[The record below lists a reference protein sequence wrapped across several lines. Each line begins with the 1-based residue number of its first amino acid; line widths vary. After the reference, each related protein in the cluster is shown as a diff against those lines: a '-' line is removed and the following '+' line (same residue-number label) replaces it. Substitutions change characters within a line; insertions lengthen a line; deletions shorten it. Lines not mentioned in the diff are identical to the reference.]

1 MRTFRDALRAND
13 FALTGQLRLHQDDNR
28 DDLIRQADCLSPAVD
43 AVAVTDN
50 PYGLVHMSGLA
61 VASILLQ
68 RGIDPVLQIS
78 ARDRNRIALKSELL
92 GAAALGV
99 TSLVLQRGNKLP
111 SEGQPQVGQ
120 PQVKEV
126 FDTGAKKFLA
136 AAKQLSSFQ
145 LAKGFPE
152 LFLGTMA
159 TVFDPDED
167 WQPTELK
174 AKVEAGAQFVQ
185 TQACLNV
192 DLLRRYMKFLVAA
205 QVSWRCHVLV
215 SVPVL
220 TSVESARWLADN
232 HRGALIP
239 DRLVRRFERAR
250 DAESFG
256 VAHCAETIRAIREIP
271 GVGGVNLST
280 TGDAE
285 AIVAAVNQAAL
296 G

>member
-1 MRTFRDALRAND
+1 MDLPLRTFRDALRNQD
-13 FALTGQLRLHQDDNR
+13 FAVIGQLRLHQDHGR
-28 DDLIRQADCLSPAVD
+28 DDLIRQAECLSPAVD
-43 AVAVTDN
+43 AVALTDN

-61 VASILLQ
+61 AAAILLQ

-92 GAAALGV
+92 GAAAVGV
-99 TSLVLQRGNKLP
+99 TSFVLQRGNKLP
-111 SEGQPQVGQ
+111 EGGQ

-145 LAKGFPE
+145 VAKGCPE

-159 TVFDPDED
+159 TVFDPDEN

-192 DLLRRYMKFLVAA
+192 AMLRRYMKILVAA
-205 QVSWRCHVLV
+205 KVARRCHVLV

-220 TSVESARWLADN
+220 TSVESVRWLVGN
-232 HRGALIP
+232 HRGAVIP
-239 DRLVRRFERAR
+239 DHLLGQFAQAK

-256 VAHCAETIRAIREIP
+256 IALSAETIQAIREIP

-280 TGDAE
+280 TGSPE
-285 AIVAAVNQAAL
+285 AILAAVNQAGL
-296 G
+296 D

>member
-1 MRTFRDALRAND
+1 MDLPLRTFQDALRNRD
-13 FALTGQLRLHQDDNR
+13 FAVIGQLRLHQDDGR
-28 DDLIRQADCLSPAVD
+28 DDLIRQAECLSPAVD
-43 AVAVTDN
+43 AVALTDN

-61 VASILLQ
+61 AASILLQ

-92 GAAALGV
+92 GAAAVGV

-111 SEGQPQVGQ
+111 EDGQ

-145 LAKGFPE
+145 VAKGSPE

-159 TVFDPDED
+159 TVFDPDES
-167 WQPTELK
+167 WQPAELK

-192 DLLRRYMKFLVAA
+192 DVLRRYMKFLVTAKVA
-205 QVSWRCHVLV
+205 RRCHVLV

-220 TSVESARWLADN
+220 TSVESARWLVDN
-232 HRGALIP
+232 HRGAVIP
-239 DRLVRRFERAR
+239 DHLLVQFAQAK

-256 VAHCAETIRAIREIP
+256 IALCAETIQAIREIP

-280 TGDAE
+280 TGSPE
-285 AIVAAVNQAAL
+285 AILAAVNQA

>member
-1 MRTFRDALRAND
+1 MDFPLKTLRDALRGKD
-13 FALTGQLRLHQDDNR
+13 FAVVGQLRLHQDHGR
-28 DDLIRQADCLSPAVD
+28 DDLIRQAECLSPAVD

-61 VASILLQ
+61 AASILLQ
-68 RGIDPVLQIS
+68 QGIDPVPQLS

-111 SEGQPQVGQ
+111 KDGQ

-145 LAKGFPE
+145 VAQGLTE
-152 LFLGTMA
+152 LFLGTMV
-159 TVFDPDED
+159 TVFDPDD
-167 WQPTELK
+167 GWQPTEIK

-192 DLLRRYMKFLVAA
+192 ALLRRYMKFLVAA
-205 QVSWRCHVLV
+205 QVARRCHVLV

-220 TSVESARWLADN
+220 TSVESARWLAAH
-232 HRGALIP
+232 HRGAVIP
-239 DRLVRRFERAR
+239 DRLVGQFKRAK
-250 DAESFG
+250 DPESFG
-256 VAHCAETIRAIREIP
+256 IALCAETIQAIREIP

-280 TGDAE
+280 TGNPE

-296 G
+296 D

>member
-1 MRTFRDALRAND
+1 MDIPLKTLRDAIRGKD
-13 FALTGQLRLHQDDNR
+13 FAVVGQLRLHQDHGR
-28 DDLIRQADCLSPAVD
+28 DDLIRQAECLSPAVD

-61 VASILLQ
+61 AASILLQ
-68 RGIDPVLQIS
+68 HGIDPLLQIS
-78 ARDRNRIALKSELL
+78 ARDRNRIALKSDLL

-99 TSLVLQRGNKLP
+99 TSLVLQRGNRLP
-111 SEGQPQVGQ
+111 SDGQ

-136 AAKQLSSFQ
+136 AAKELGAFQ
-145 LAKGFPE
+145 VAKGLPE

-159 TVFDPDED
+159 TVFDPDEN

-174 AKVEAGAQFVQ
+174 SKVEAGAQFVQ

-192 DLLRRYMKFLVAA
+192 EVLRRYMKFLVAA
-205 QVSWRCHVLV
+205 QVARRCHVLV

-220 TSVESARWLADN
+220 TSVESAQWLVRN
-232 HRGALIP
+232 HRGAVIP
-239 DRLVRRFERAR
+239 DHLLGQFAHVK
-250 DAESFG
+250 DAESHG
-256 VAHCAETIRAIREIP
+256 IALAAETVRAIREIP

-280 TGDAE
+280 TGSPE
-285 AIVAAVNQAAL
+285 AIVAVVEQAGL
-296 G
+296 E

>member
-1 MRTFRDALRAND
+1 MDTPLKTFRDALRTKD
-13 FALTGQLRLHQDDNR
+13 FALVGQLRLHQDDSR
-28 DDLIRQADCLSPAVD
+28 DDLIRQAQCLSPAVD
-43 AVAVTDN
+43 AVAVTDS

-61 VASILLQ
+61 AAAILLQ
-68 RGIDPVLQIS
+68 HGIDPVLQLS

-111 SEGQPQVGQ
+111 KDGQ

-136 AAKQLSSFQ
+136 AARQLSSFQ
-145 LAKGFPE
+145 VAQGSPE

-159 TVFDPDED
+159 TVFDPDEG

-174 AKVEAGAQFVQ
+174 AKVDAGAQFVQ

-192 DLLRRYMKFLVAA
+192 ALLRRYMKFLVAA
-205 QVSWRCHVLV
+205 QVSRRCHVLV

-220 TSVESARWLADN
+220 TSVESVLWLVEN
-232 HRGALIP
+232 HRGAVIP
-239 DRLVRRFERAR
+239 DGLAGQFKRAK

-256 VAHCAETIRAIREIP
+256 IALCAETIRAVREIP

-280 TGDAE
+280 TGNPQ
-285 AIVAAVNQAAL
+285 AIAAAVDQAAL
-296 G
+296 D

>member
-1 MRTFRDALRAND
+1 MDFPSKTFRDALRTKD
-13 FALTGQLRLHQDDNR
+13 FALVGQLRLHQNDGR
-28 DDLIRQADCLSPAVD
+28 EDLIRQADGLASAVD

-61 VASILLQ
+61 AAAILLQ
-68 RGIDPVLQIS
+68 RGIDPVLQLS

-111 SEGQPQVGQ
+111 KEGQ

-136 AAKQLSSFQ
+136 AARQLSSFQ
-145 LAKGFPE
+145 VAKGRPE

-159 TVFDPDED
+159 TVFDPDEN

-174 AKVEAGAQFVQ
+174 AKVDAGAQFVQ
-185 TQACLNV
+185 TQACLNTV
-192 DLLRRYMKFLVAA
+192 MLRRYMKFLVAA
-205 QVSWRCHVLV
+205 QVARRCHVLV

-220 TSVESARWLADN
+220 TSVESVRWLVEN
-232 HRGALIP
+232 HRGAVVP
-239 DRLVRRFERAR
+239 DGLVGQFKRAK

-256 VAHCAETIRAIREIP
+256 IAFCAETIRAVREIP

-280 TGDAE
+280 TGNPATI
-285 AIVAAVNQAAL
+285 AAAVRQAAL

>member
-1 MRTFRDALRAND
+1 MDAPLRTFRDALRSKD
-13 FALTGQLRLHQDDNR
+13 FALVGQLRLHQDDSR
-28 DDLIRQADCLSPAVD
+28 DDLIRQAERLSGAVD

-61 VASILLQ
+61 AASILLQ
-68 RGIDPVLQIS
+68 QRIDPVLQLS

-99 TSLVLQRGNKLP
+99 TSLVLQRGNRLP
-111 SEGQPQVGQ
+111 SDGQ

-136 AAKQLSSFQ
+136 AAKELSAFQ
-145 LAKGFPE
+145 VAKGLPE

-159 TVFDPDED
+159 TVFDPDEN

-185 TQACLNV
+185 TQACLNLGV
-192 DLLRRYMKFLVAA
+192 LRRYMKALVAA
-205 QVSWRCHVLV
+205 QVARRCHVLV

-220 TSVESARWLADN
+220 TSVESARWLVGSQ
-232 HRGALIP
+232 RGAVIP
-239 DRLVRRFERAR
+239 DHLLGQFAQAK

-256 VAHCAETIRAIREIP
+256 IALGAETVRAIREIP

-280 TGDAE
+280 TGNPE
-285 AIVAAVNQAAL
+285 AIAAVVEQAAL